1 MIMGFGPKQKLL
13 ALGAAIV
20 LANLLVYGQ
29 TTSFAPVHLD
39 EPQLVIDQWQYLKA
53 DGSYVD
59 AFRHGAFRF
68 GNGVFYRPVLTLSL
82 MVDARLSGEKFDPA
96 AFHRGNL
103 AIHGANAL
111 LCFALLV
118 QLARGTGLAAAGALL
133 FSLHPGLAAA
143 SGWIPGRND
152 SLLFTFTALAL
163 LFLTEAARRRS
174 AALFM
179 LHLIAFFI
187 ALLTKETAVALLP
200 LFPAWVYVFAKDL
213 TPPGRRRL
221 RVAAAVLCWGL
232 SAVAYLALRM
242 AALKDAPAIP
252 VPGLHDL
259 LFRAAAYAAYVFLP
273 VGVPVFAWFQDL
285 SLTRVAL
292 TAAVGL
298 LLLAAAWWRSGRKG
312 LIPCAV
318 AAGVLF
324 IIPSAFSDRFLPH
337 RLYLPVFFFTLAA
350 TEAARAVSPAK
361 KAAPLALA
369 AVALCFGGLTAQDL
383 RRFKNPDV
391 FWQSVNEN
399 SPSCGEALYELGY
412 AAQMR
417 ADFAGAQR
425 YYLKVI
431 AESPAILDARNNL
444 AIIYKKA
451 GRYDEALMLYEEELK
466 LAPGRAYVIGNI
478 GNLMVAK
485 GDCRSA
491 VEYYKRQLVAEPGI
505 RKTYDNLVS
514 CLLKIGDIEAATRYQ
529 QIALT
534 LKD

>member
-1 MIMGFGPKQKLL
+1 MGLGPKQKFL
-13 ALGAAIV
+13 ALAAAIV

-29 TTSFAPVHLD
+29 TISFAPVHLD
-39 EPQLVIDQWQYLKA
+39 EPQLVIDQWRHLKA
-53 DGSYVD
+53 DGTVAD
-59 AFRHGAFRF
+59 AFRNGAFRF
-68 GNGVFYRPVLTLSL
+68 GNGVFYRPILTLSL
-82 MVDARLSGEKFDPA
+82 MADARLSGEKFDA
-96 AFHRGNL
+96 ATFHRGNL

-111 LCFALLV
+111 LCFALLL

-133 FSLHPGLAAA
+133 FSLHPALAAA
-143 SGWIPGRND
+143 TGWIPGRND

-163 LFLTEAARRRS
+163 LFLTEAARRRN
-174 AALFM
+174 ATFFM
-179 LHLIAFFI
+179 LHLAAFFI

-200 LFPAWVYVFAKDL
+200 LFPAWVFVFAKDVK
-213 TPPGRRRL
+213 PPGRRML
-221 RVAAAVLCWGL
+221 RVAAASLSWGL
-232 SAVAYLALRM
+232 CAVAYLALRM
-242 AALKDAPAIP
+242 TVLKDAPAIP
-252 VPGLHDL
+252 MPGLHDL
-259 LFRAAAYAAYVFLP
+259 LFKTAVYAAYVFLP
-273 VGVPVFAWFQDL
+273 LGVPVFAWFQDL
-285 SLTRVAL
+285 PSTRVAL
-292 TAAVGL
+292 VTAIGL
-298 LLLAAAWWRSGRKG
+298 LLLAAAWWRSGRNG

-318 AAGVLF
+318 AAGALF

-350 TEAARAVSPAK
+350 TEAARAASPAK
-361 KAAPLALA
+361 KVAPLALA
-369 AVALCFGGLTAQDL
+369 AVALCFGGVTARDL
-383 RRFKNPDV
+383 RRFKSPDV

-417 ADFAGAQR
+417 ADLAGAQR

-431 AESPAILDARNNL
+431 TENPAILDARNNL
-444 AIIYKKA
+444 GIIYKKA
-451 GRYDEALMLYEEELK
+451 GRYDEALRLYEEELK

-491 VEYYKRQLVAEPGI
+491 VEYYKRQLAAEPGI
-505 RKTYDNLVS
+505 RRTYDNLVS
-514 CLLKIGDIEAATRYQ
+514 CLLRIGDIEEATRYK